1 VLCAQPDGIDAA
13 EAGDLDDAGL
23 GEIYFKDIRE
33 LLLAKKLQDSAGTC
47 AHDNRV

>member
-1 VLCAQPDGIDAA
+1 VLGAQPDGIDAA
-13 EAGDLDDAGL
+13 ET